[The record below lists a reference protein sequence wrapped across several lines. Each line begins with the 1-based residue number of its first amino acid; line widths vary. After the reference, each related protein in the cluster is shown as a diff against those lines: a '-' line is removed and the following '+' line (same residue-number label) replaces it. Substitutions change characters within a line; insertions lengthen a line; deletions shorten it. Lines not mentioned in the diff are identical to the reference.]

1 MAFTELCATQYTD
14 RPLADTCIH
23 ATVTTVQRGLWHTS
37 MPQLQ
42 QYRGLWQ
49 THPCPSHN
57 STERPMADTSMPQ
70 SQQYRE
76 AYGKH
81 IHAPVATVER
91 PLAVAAVPVIRIK
104 ASCIHSCAAQ
114 YREASGRHTYM
125 LQSTD
130 TPMAVIACAAQY
142 REASGSAGYASH
154 NTGASISVIAVLHGG
169 LWQSWSCFTPHW
181 GLYSSHSCAS

>member
-1 MAFTELCATQYTD
+1 
-14 RPLADTCIH
+14 
-23 ATVTTVQRGLWHTS
+23 
-37 MPQLQ
+37 
-42 QYRGLWQ
+42 
-49 THPCPSHN
+49 
-57 STERPMADTSMPQ
+57 MADTSMLQ

-114 YREASGRHTYM
+114 YREASGSHTYM

-130 TPMAVIACAAQY
+130 MPMAVTVCAAQCWD
-142 REASGSAGYASH
+142 SAGRPL
-154 NTGASISVIAVLHGG
+154 AVLAMLHTTLGP
-169 LWQSWSCFTPHW
+169 L
-181 GLYSSHSCAS
+181 